1 MVILKPSPLLSIPKV
16 DTRLFQIQVA
26 ITMDHIWFMR
36 NWLVHDHIHPNLDQ
50 ISNSVKAHKVA
61 WNDATFNSISSPSL
75 LGNFNANFDVAV
87 ESDFLV
93 LAMVLSDSNGKIIHV
108 ATKHLMPLI
117 VKLKLCY

>member
-16 DTRLFQIQVA
+16 DTKLFQIQVA

-50 ISNSVKAHKVA
+50 ISNSVKAHK
-61 WNDATFNSISSPSL
+61 WNDATSNSILSPSL
-75 LGNFNANFDVAV
+75 PGNFKANFDIAV

-93 LAMVLSDSNGKIIHV
+93 LAMVLSDSNGKIIHT
-108 ATKHLMPLI
+108 ATKRLMPLV
-117 VKLKLCY
+117 VKIKLCY